1 MGHHELRDDAFS
13 SSSTTVPNVNT
24 EDDAMLDAQ
33 LDAGSA
39 SHCEG
44 VVAQAIR
51 PSRHIKRA
59 SSSKQSK
66 VKCNPIQCFKECFTK
81 GEYFTSRDLFLDEE
95 TERWEERQQKS
106 GAIGRLVPYHEGQ
119 SPKEDIRLRNGG
131 SGHIILASLRDGGQA
146 ARAGVK
152 AGDRLVSIDGK
163 KDFLGLQAEAI
174 QRLKAPVV
182 LVFLGFVGKL
192 EAEVRFRFAEEV
204 CGISSRQEA
213 VQGMD
218 NAPMQLCEQRVFNVG
233 KAHLFLAVMPDR
245 PSNCHRQQSDD
256 EGEGEK
262 EVDDDEGDE
271 SWEDVE
277 EEDEQQDEEEE
288 TVKREENKGRRRVHS
303 IRSKRQKRQQP
314 MPTKQKVEW
323 KRTPGH
329 STNWT
334 KHVQEVAP
342 CFELQRSDA
351 HQLVKGALK
360 TIENGTLPEK
370 DSLPS
375 SISESSSWREAEIV
389 SLSPRSLFS
398 A

>member
-33 LDAGSA
+33 LDAGFA
-39 SHCEG
+39 SHREG
-44 VVAQAIR
+44 VVVQAIT

-59 SSSKQSK
+59 TSMKQGK
-66 VKCNPIQCFKECFTK
+66 VRCNPIQWPSKECFTK

-95 TERWEERQQKS
+95 TQRWEERQQKS

-131 SGHIILASLRDGGQA
+131 SDHIILASLRDGGQA

-174 QRLKAPVV
+174 QEGLKAPIL
-182 LVFLGFVGKL
+182 LVFLGFKGKF
-192 EAEVRFRFAEEV
+192 EAEVRLRFAEKV

-303 IRSKRQKRQQP
+303 IRRKRQERQK
-314 MPTKQKVEW
+314 PTLPKQTVTW
-323 KRTPGH
+323 RRTPGH
-329 STNWT
+329 STSWT
-334 KHVQEVAP
+334 KHVVEVAP

-351 HQLVKGALK
+351 HRLVRRVLQ
-360 TIENGTLPEK
+360 TIENGTFSDDD
-370 DSLPS
+370 DSL
-375 SISESSSWREAEIV
+375 
-389 SLSPRSLFS
+389 LSPKSVEHTTLLT